1 MKKLLKNL
9 TFAAIA
15 SLTVAS
21 VQAQTPIVELKFD
34 NNLTNTG
41 SSALMFNTNLDAAL
55 STLTVPYDTDRIE
68 GSHSLNWSSLDRET
82 DEINWIQNG
91 PVADIQSTTNL
102 GITGDNPRTISA
114 WFKYAND
121 NTDTNG
127 GHTIVTIGDPNAGSG
142 VNLRGKMQFTYEPS
156 AGRVQ
161 IAVAGGRID
170 YTILASDNLDD
181 FNWHH
186 AAFVVPVS
194 GTGASS
200 AVTLADVQMYIDG
213 QPVASSAGG
222 NDGQILTTIDDKVYV
237 GSDGKNGS
245 KWFDGGGIDD
255 VRIYNVEL
263 TAAQMLAVY
272 NENVL
277 SIAGFAFG
285 ELKAYPNAV
294 EDFLYIKTTS
304 NDSLQISVYDIT
316 GKQIIRTVGDSIDM
330 RDLNSGI
337 YIVKVRQDN
346 KVANLKILKK

>member
-9 TFAAIA
+9 PFVAIVSLAFAT
-15 SLTVAS
+15 SN
-21 VQAQTPIVELKFD
+21 AQTPVVDLKFD
-34 NNLTNTG
+34 NNLTNIG
-41 SSALMFNTNLDAAL
+41 SATIEFDTNLDSSL
-55 STLTVPYDTDRIE
+55 TSLTVPYGTDSKE
-68 GSHSLNWSSLDRET
+68 GSHSLNWSSIDRET
-82 DEINWIQNG
+82 DALYWIQNS
-91 PVADIQSTTNL
+91 VIANIQSTSNL
-102 GITGDNPRTISA
+102 GITGDAERSVSV

-127 GHTIVTIGDPNAGSG
+127 GHTLVTIGDPYAGSG

-170 YTILASDNLDD
+170 YTITSTDNLDD

-186 AAFVVPVS
+186 AAYVVPAN

-200 AVTLADVQMYIDG
+200 AVTLADVKMYIDG
-213 QPVASSAGG
+213 QPVSSSAGN
-222 NDGQILTTIDDKVYV
+222 NDSQILNTIDDLVYI

-255 VRIYNVEL
+255 LRIYNVEL
-263 TAAQMLAVY
+263 TDAEILAVY

-277 SIAGFAFG
+277 SLAGFAFE

-294 EDFLYIKTTS
+294 EDFLYLKTTNNS
-304 NDSLQISVYDIT
+304 TLDINVYDIT
-316 GKQIIRTVGDSIDM
+316 GKSIIKTSGDSVDM
-330 RDLNSGI
+330 RDLNSGM
-337 YIVKVRQDN
+337 YIVEVKQDN
-346 KVANLKILKK
+346 KIANLKILKK